1 LPDGYSRLD
10 RLLHRLAF
18 ATPGLQTALADV
30 EATAAPG
37 PHAPDDLGPPVFV
50 TSLPRAGTTLLLQ
63 VVAGLD
69 EMAAHTY
76 RDMPFVL
83 IPALWNRLS
92 RRFQRAGGD
101 TERAHGDRMTVN
113 FDTPEAFEE
122 ILWRTFWPDRF
133 HADAIRP
140 ITAGDQHPD
149 FIAFFRAHMAKVA
162 GLRAPASQ
170 TPRYLAKNNAN
181 ISRLD
186 YLATSFPDAS
196 IVVPFR
202 PPLEHAAA
210 MLEQHRRFRERH
222 ARDPFSRTYMAGIGH
237 YEFGALH
244 RPLAFPGTD
253 ALAAYDPDSLDY
265 WLAYWRLAFATVLD
279 RADPARVVFVD
290 FGELCADPPASLE
303 RIAARLGCHKPAR
316 LRDAASRVAAP
327 RERDTSALTYDP
339 DVLDAARA
347 VHARLRLART
357 V

>member
-1 LPDGYSRLD
+1 MPEGYSRLD

-18 ATPGLQTALADV
+18 ATPRVQTALADV
-30 EATAAPG
+30 EDTAAAG
-37 PHAPDDLGPPVFV
+37 PHAPADLGPPVFV
-50 TSLPRAGTTLLLQ
+50 TSLPRAGTTLVLQ
-63 VVAGLD
+63 ALAGLD

-101 TERAHGDRMTVN
+101 MARAHGDRMTVN

-133 HADAIRP
+133 QAHAIHP
-140 ITAGDQHPD
+140 ITAADQHPE

-162 GLRAPASQ
+162 GLRAPTSQ
-170 TPRYLAKNNAN
+170 AARYLAKNNAN

-186 YLATSFPDAS
+186 YLAASFPDAAL
-196 IVVPFR
+196 VVPFR
-202 PPLEHAAA
+202 HPLDHAAS

-244 RPLAFPGTD
+244 RPMAFPGTD
-253 ALAAYDPDSLDY
+253 ALAAYNPDTLDY
-265 WLAYWRLAFATVLD
+265 WLTYWRLAFEAVL
-279 RADPARVVFVD
+279 AHAGLPSLMLVSYE
-290 FGELCADPPASLE
+290 ELCADPAPGLD
-303 RIAARLGCHKPAR
+303 RIATRLGCPDPER
-316 LRDAASRVAAP
+316 LRDAGARFDASRA
-327 RERDTSALTYDP
+327 RDPADLAYNS
-339 DVLDAARA
+339 DVLDAALA
-347 VHARLRLART
+347 VHMRLRERRD